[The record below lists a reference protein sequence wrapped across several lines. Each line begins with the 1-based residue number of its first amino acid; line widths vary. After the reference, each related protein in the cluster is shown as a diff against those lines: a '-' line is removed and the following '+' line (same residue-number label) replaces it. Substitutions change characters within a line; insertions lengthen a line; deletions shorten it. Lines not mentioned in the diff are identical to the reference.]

1 MNDYAVFDELLVYG
15 PKFVFFFT
23 FTIWINV
30 VDSWFLDSL
39 TLTLH
44 ISKTYLSNAFQVYR
58 IQIFSIT
65 VRNFS
70 NFYRSMEI
78 KVTLI
83 PTFVRNQNPR
93 RKMRQSMR
101 MTNLMPNMCQDH
113 PKDEVLLSMKPSTK
127 RKFQL
132 VKPWK
137 KLHPRS
143 LPKRWQHQ
151 KVAKNQSWKTPIRNQ
166 DLCLNPFCIT
176 KQSMRNPNWKIKF
189 CTQSLKKLRTKTT
202 KEQVWESSKSIWKLC
217 STRNST
223 RKPTKISI

>member
-1 MNDYAVFDELLVYG
+1 MQLYSRDIWYKCTSMHYGLQKKLRPLRPKFYLTKQQSNHRCRNLLLQSVSHFFFLNYSQDSDPDFLSFSKDNYVWIVSNVMNLFLKVFLLIKWMKLKELNDYAVFDELLVYG

-113 PKDEVLLSMKPSTK
+113 PKDEVLPSMKP
-127 RKFQL
+127 
-132 VKPWK
+132 
-137 KLHPRS
+137 
-143 LPKRWQHQ
+143 
-151 KVAKNQSWKTPIRNQ
+151 
-166 DLCLNPFCIT
+166 
-176 KQSMRNPNWKIKF
+176 
-189 CTQSLKKLRTKTT
+189 
-202 KEQVWESSKSIWKLC
+202 
-217 STRNST
+217 
-223 RKPTKISI
+223 